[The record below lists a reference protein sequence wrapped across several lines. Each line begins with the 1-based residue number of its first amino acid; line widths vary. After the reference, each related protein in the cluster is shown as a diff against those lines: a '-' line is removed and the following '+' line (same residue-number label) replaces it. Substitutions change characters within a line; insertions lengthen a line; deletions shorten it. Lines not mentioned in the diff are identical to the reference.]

1 MILMAFYNFNDSMIL
16 PRYALEGLF
25 SQAGN
30 WAQFPCYHS
39 HNTEQGEE
47 PARQGVFLYE
57 EIDLFQKY
65 SNKPWFSIGNR
76 SNCGM

>member
-1 MILMAFYNFNDSMIL
+1 MASYNFNDPMIL

-57 EIDLFQKY
+57 EDK
-65 SNKPWFSIGNR
+65 
-76 SNCGM
+76 